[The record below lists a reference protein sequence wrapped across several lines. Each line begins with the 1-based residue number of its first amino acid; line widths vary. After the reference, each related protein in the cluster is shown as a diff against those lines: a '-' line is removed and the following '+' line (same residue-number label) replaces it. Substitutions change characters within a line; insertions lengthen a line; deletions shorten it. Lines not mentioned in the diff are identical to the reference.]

1 MKKIVDMTPDE
12 IKQEIRERLKQHD
25 QNRGFAFISYSHRDA
40 DKVYPKVLEW
50 MREGY
55 NIYLDLD
62 FENHGSDE
70 NWVDIMQGKL
80 RRKMCRLAICFR
92 SINYY
97 YSYAA
102 MIEVLTMRS
111 NWTTGQRLQ
120 QVLPIDVL
128 NISEIPKT
136 GEEIPKELE
145 AEYVD
150 YFNKLCNNMGDSFCK
165 NNPHEKELL
174 ETGISSWVN
183 RLSEEHRKE
192 LGYTP
197 GQPSAMDNLIQA
209 YEDGY
214 SEFFPAVFFI
224 VSNWFAKENLNGNNK
239 DMKTDMTARFVETKI
254 YIHSPAASDAKA
266 GEADAKKSAAQK
278 AEKQTSEVQ
287 NSQQPDHEI
296 HTVVDTAKADEPSEV
311 CYHFTNKKGSYDA
324 YILGP
329 AEAVYRQLRAQG
341 IKGSFTV
348 LAGSRLK
355 DDTAASCPLKTRS
368 SIMQN
373 NADAQLRLTSN
384 QPFTSPSNALALVTG
399 TSISGEDLFRNGVVI
414 PKPEFESAPV
424 FPAPVSDN
432 DIVED
437 ELSDVVE
444 IENVADEEE
453 ESAKPEQ
460 DRKKPFSLTG
470 DITYTLYGK
479 SHTENQS
486 KMMLRFFA
494 QVLRRHQDK
503 TLTLAEQP
511 GMNCVSYIDYTKPE
525 NKTPDMPSY
534 FRNCHYFPFPEGKAI
549 CVGTAYSS
557 GDKLKKMAMLL
568 QICGESRDIFQ
579 SDQLELPEIRASH
592 GNRGKS
598 SLVSY
603 TAYGKHFS
611 TNQANM
617 LGNIISLTLSRHPD
631 KLDDAAKA
639 LTSVD
644 LRDYNDVPKEQ
655 RTSSYFNTFNA
666 YKLNGRVYSVGGGFG
681 MQEKLNQIARLLTLC
696 GEPLSAVV
704 IEGYEL
710 KASGKQGKK
719 VNTADEFDDFLND

>member
-1 MKKIVDMTPDE
+1 MKKIADMTLDE
-12 IKQEIRERLKQHD
+12 IKQEIRERLKRHN

-80 RRKMCRLAICFR
+80 RRNMCRLAICFR

-111 NWTTGQRLQ
+111 DWTTGQRLQ
-120 QVLPIDVL
+120 QVLPIDVF
-128 NISEIPKT
+128 NISEIPKI
-136 GEEIPKELE
+136 GDEIPEELE
-145 AEYVD
+145 AEYIN
-150 YFNKLCNNMGDSFCK
+150 YFNRLSNNMGDSFCK

-174 ETGISSWVN
+174 QTGISSWVN
-183 RLSEEHRKE
+183 HLSEENRIE
-192 LGYTP
+192 LGYIP
-197 GQPSAMDNLIQA
+197 ERPNAMDNLIQA
-209 YEDGY
+209 YGDGY
-214 SEFFPAVFFI
+214 TEFFPAVFFI
-224 VSNWFAKENLNGNNK
+224 ISNWFAKENLNGNNK
-239 DMKTDMTARFVETKI
+239 DMTSDMTARFAETKV
-254 YIHSPAASDAKA
+254 YIHPPVASDAETGKV
-266 GEADAKKSAAQK
+266 DTQKSEMHK
-278 AEKQTSEVQ
+278 SEVQ
-287 NSQQPDHEI
+287 SSQQPENEI
-296 HTVVDTAKADEPSEV
+296 QAAVDTAKADEPSEV
-311 CYHFTNKKGSYDA
+311 CYRFTNKKGSYDA

-329 AEAVYRQLRAQG
+329 AEAEFRRLRAQG
-341 IKGSFTV
+341 KKGSFIV

-373 NADAQLRLTSN
+373 NVDAQLRLTSD

-399 TSISGEDLFRNGVVI
+399 TSISGEDLFKNGVVM
-414 PKPEFESAPV
+414 PKPEFESAAV
-424 FPAPVSDN
+424 SPAPVSENGID
-432 DIVED
+432 ED
-437 ELSDVVE
+437 GLSDVVE
-444 IENVADEEE
+444 IENVADEEDDA
-453 ESAKPEQ
+453 AKPEQ

-479 SHTENQS
+479 THTENQS

-503 TLTLAEQP
+503 TLALAEQP
-511 GMNCVSYIDYTKPE
+511 GMNCVSYTDYTKPE
-525 NKTPDMPSY
+525 NKTSDMPSY
-534 FRNCHYFPFPEGKAI
+534 FRNCHFFSFPEGRAVCI
-549 CVGTAYSS
+549 GTAYSF

-568 QICGESRDIFQ
+568 QICDENRDVFQ
-579 SDQLELPEIRASH
+579 SDQLELPEISASR

-603 TAYGKHFS
+603 TAFGRQFS
-611 TNQANM
+611 TNQTDM
-617 LGNIISLTLSRHPD
+617 LGNIVNLTLSRHPD
-631 KLDDAAKA
+631 KLDDAAKV

-644 LRDYNDVPKEQ
+644 LCDYNNLPKEQ

-666 YKLNGRVYSVGGGFG
+666 YNLNGRVYSVGGGFG

-696 GEPLSAVV
+696 GEPLSAVT

-710 KASGKQGKK
+710 KAPGKQGKK
-719 VNTADEFDDFLND
+719 AHIADEFDDFLND